1 VAVFSAAQIAKLRK
15 LKPDM
20 DSRFFAE
27 AGTPQEDEG
36 GIIIAEDSEEEG
48 EMNVEDI

>member
-20 DSRFFAE
+20 DVRFFAE
-27 AGTPQEDEG
+27 TGTTQEDEG

-48 EMNVEDI
+48 EVNVEDI